1 MSRRRSAFATMAVV
15 AVFCWFYSFALAVP
29 VDTGNVS
36 SLWQARGHEWF
47 GAFLARVLDG
57 LSFLW
62 GSVVRYEYAAAPES
76 AWPAL
81 VFVVLLAGSVY
92 ASLRTGGDGAYA
104 VAGRVL
110 GASFLAGGLTNL
122 FVIVEAA
129 VASPYGTAQLAAMAW
144 SRPDDGIWLALS
156 LGVVGSVVAAYV
168 VTLVQLAAAVS
179 ERAEREDPPASA
191 TVPRLNPA
199 QRRVRA
205 VRVATWG
212 ALPTLALAFGGGFVW
227 DYGPDVYTDAAA
239 DARQG
244 WVHVVWF
251 THASLAPPD
260 DPYSLGGTFD
270 TLIWLPRTLSSVVLV
285 ALIWLAI
292 RLVVA
297 RWQRGAA
304 PSVLGVVMGCW
315 GMVAVLAVVVGLV
328 EGAVFP
334 VPELAPPA
342 YNPPAYTRAF
352 DNVADALRFAAFFGW
367 ATGVVVALA
376 LRLSGGTLTEPETAE
391 PVPEGSMDR

>member
-1 MSRRRSAFATMAVV
+1 MV
-15 AVFCWFYSFALAVP
+15 AVFAWFYSFALAVP
-29 VDTGNVS
+29 VDTGSVS
-36 SLWQARGHEWF
+36 SLWQARGHAWF

-76 AWPAL
+76 AWPVL
-81 VFVVLLAGSVY
+81 VFVVLLSGLVY
-92 ASLRTGGDGAYA
+92 ASLRTGGDGAYS

-110 GASFLAGGLTNL
+110 GASLLAGGLTNL
-122 FVIVEAA
+122 FVIVEAV
-129 VASPYGTAQLAAMAW
+129 VASPYGAAQLSAMAW

-156 LGVVGSVVAAYV
+156 LGVVGGVVAAHV
-168 VTLVQLAAAVS
+168 VTLVQLAVAVS
-179 ERAEREDPPASA
+179 ERAEREDSPASVKA
-191 TVPRLNPA
+191 PRLNPA
-199 QRRVRA
+199 QGRTRA

-212 ALPTLALAFGGGFVW
+212 ALPTLGLALGGGFVW
-227 DYGPDVYTDAAA
+227 DHGPDVYSDAAA

-251 THASLAPPD
+251 AHASLAPPD

-292 RLVVA
+292 RLAVI
-297 RWQRGAA
+297 RWQRGAE
-304 PSVLGVVMGCW
+304 PSVLGVVMWCW
-315 GMVAVLAVVVGLV
+315 GMVAVVAVVVGLV
-328 EGAVFP
+328 EGALVP
-334 VPELAPPA
+334 VPELAPPTHTL
-342 YNPPAYTRAF
+342 PAYTRAF

-367 ATGVVVALA
+367 VTGVAVALA
-376 LRLSGGTLTEPETAE
+376 LRLSGGTVTEPETAE

>member
-1 MSRRRSAFATMAVV
+1 MAVV
-15 AVFCWFYSFALAVP
+15 AVFAWFYSFALAVP
-29 VDTGNVS
+29 VDTGSVS
-36 SLWQARGHEWF
+36 SLWQARGHAWF

-62 GSVVRYEYAAAPES
+62 GSVVRYEYAPAPES

-81 VFVVLLAGSVY
+81 VFVVLLSGLVY
-92 ASLRTGGDGAYA
+92 ASIRTGGDGAYA

-110 GASFLAGGLTNL
+110 GASLLAGGLTNL
-122 FVIVEAA
+122 CVIVEDV
-129 VASPYGTAQLAAMAW
+129 VASPFGAAQLSAMAW

-156 LGVVGSVVAAYV
+156 LGVVGGVVAAHV

-179 ERAEREDPPASA
+179 ARAEREDSPSSA
-191 TVPRLNPA
+191 KVPKLNRA
-199 QRRVRA
+199 QGRVRA
-205 VRVATWG
+205 VRGATWG
-212 ALPTLALAFGGGFVW
+212 VLPTLALALGGGFVW
-227 DYGPDVYTDAAA
+227 DYGPDVYSDAAV

-251 THASLAPPD
+251 AHASLAAPD

-297 RWQRGAA
+297 RWQRDGE
-304 PSVLGVVMGCW
+304 PSMLGVVMLCW

-342 YNPPAYTRAF
+342 YNPPAYIRAF
-352 DNVADALRFAAFFGW
+352 DNVADALRFAVFFGW
-367 ATGVVVALA
+367 ATGVAVALA
-376 LRLSGGTLTEPETAE
+376 LRLSGGTVTEPETAE